1 MTKQPTN
8 PSGAQGMRITWRG
21 IVVIAIIFVLGLFA
35 VQNFQTA
42 QVNLF
47 GATLDIPVWLLVI
60 AVFALGVLLGGFVKG
75 MTRRL
80 RKPGSPKT

>member
-1 MTKQPTN
+1 MTKQPAN
-8 PSGAQGMRITWRG
+8 PSGAKGMRITWRG
-21 IVVIAIIFVLGLFA
+21 IVVIVIVFVLGLFA

-60 AVFALGVLLGGFVKG
+60 AVFVLGVFLGGFVKG
-75 MTRRL
+75 MTRKL
-80 RKPGSPKT
+80 RKPKPPKT

>member
-1 MTKQPTN
+1 MAKQATN
-8 PSGAQGMRITWRG
+8 PSGAKGMRITWRG

-47 GATLDIPVWLLVI
+47 GATLNIPVWLLVI

-75 MTRRL
+75 MTRTL
-80 RKPGSPKT
+80 RKPKPPKN

>member
-1 MTKQPTN
+1 MAKQVTN
-8 PSGAQGMRITWRG
+8 PSGAKGIRITWRG

-60 AVFALGVLLGGFVKG
+60 AVFVLGVFLGGFVKG
-75 MTRRL
+75 MTRKL
-80 RKPGSPKT
+80 RKPKPPKT